1 MKWIVYFLL
10 LANVAFFARQY
21 HQMSNTPPPPQQAV
35 RPYDHVNRL
44 LLISE
49 TSAERLRVRVPA
61 SKPAPRAAVEKPLE
75 SMLPPATTAAIPVQ
89 NCYSV
94 GPLEEETQVAAVR
107 AWLLA
112 IGGDPVLRLDERRE
126 LERYWVYFPPL
137 PSQEQAVQEVERMR
151 AQGIEDVI
159 AVTKGDTANAI
170 SLGVFSQRGS
180 LERRLQELRALGYD
194 PLVMPRYSTEKVS
207 WFDVRFEQGE
217 SLTPNDLGARFPEV
231 ELHKANCIS
240 GEIARDGPDS

>member
-1 MKWIVYFLL
+1 MKWMVYFLL

-21 HQMSNTPPPPQQAV
+21 HQMSNAPPPPQQAV

-49 TSAERLRVRVPA
+49 TSADKLRARISA
-61 SKPAPRAAVEKPLE
+61 SKPVPPDAVEAPPE
-75 SMLPPATTAAIPVQ
+75 SKLPPPTTAAITVQ

-94 GPLEEETQVAAVR
+94 GPLEEDTQIAAIRDWLVAM
-107 AWLLA
+107 
-112 IGGDPVLRLDERRE
+112 GGDPVLRLDERRE

-137 PSQEQAVQEVERMR
+137 PSQEEAVREVERMR

-159 AVTKGDTANAI
+159 AVTKGDMANSI
-170 SLGVFSQRGS
+170 SLGVFSRRRS
-180 LERRLQELRALGYD
+180 LERRLQELEALGYD

-217 SLTPNDLGARFPEV
+217 RLTPNDLGARFPDV
-231 ELHKANCIS
+231 ELSKANCVS
-240 GEIARDGPDS
+240 GEIARDGPGS